1 MTSQPNV
8 QSTVVANHPYLEL
21 NNQGQILRCSLLE
34 NLHKL
39 GRDPEWSDFNI
50 PESGWNVISK
60 RHAKLCQEGESYRIY
75 DGDGKHPS
83 TNGLFVN
90 RTRINATEGYLLR
103 NGVQLSIGQNPRN
116 RILIT
121 YYNPQQ
127 GIPTGRPQQL
137 QLPLQSVPEFPVEM
151 GRAPNLQRY
160 ASMRLDAP
168 TVSRLHATIKK
179 NGKGQYCIENH
190 GTNGTYVNDQAIH
203 KPTLLR
209 NGDLIRI
216 VPFTLMYRHDVL
228 ELLDTGTCYRLDAH
242 NLVRRVKDKAG
253 KEKIILAGVSVP
265 IEPGQLVALVG
276 GSGTGKSTLMK
287 TLLGIAPTTEGQ
299 VFVNGEDLRSN
310 FDMYRANLGYVPQ
323 DDIVHGNLTVGEV
336 LTYACRLR
344 LPADTDVPRVVQ
356 ETLAQVKLD
365 FVRNSLVK
373 NLSGGQRKRVSIAVE
388 LLANP
393 KLFFLDE
400 PTSGLDP
407 GLDKEMMQLLR
418 ELANQGRTI
427 ILVTHATSNI
437 EECDRVAFMG
447 RGGKMCYFGPPLE
460 ALDFFAMPSSDL
472 KYFADIYLKLDQG
485 KTPEAV
491 EENIQK
497 WHSKFVHSQYYQ
509 QYVSAPLSLGQ
520 STTSNPKPIYRKRR
534 NPLQQLLLLSQ
545 RYVQLVK
552 RDLRSLALALLTA
565 PIGISLITLALS
577 DKNPLV
583 SSDTA
588 DASQAILALQVLFIF
603 SCAALWVGLSGS
615 VQEIVTEASIYA
627 RERLVNLGLF
637 SYLFSKVL
645 IRSGLA
651 VVQTLLVV
659 ATVLVL
665 FKSPQPELINWYLGL
680 GITTFLTILSST
692 CLGFL
697 VSAVVGN
704 ETEANNTLPL
714 ILIPQIIFSGI
725 PFKLEIGIPSKLAWL
740 MISRWSMGAYGS
752 IVDVNS
758 MVEGASYP
766 PGIKPP
772 FEVTDVYQA
781 DWQNL
786 SLCWL
791 ILGLHM
797 VVYLGITLW
806 LQKRKDIF

>member
-1 MTSQPNV
+1 MTSQLNV

-21 NNQGQILRCSLLE
+21 NNQGEILRCSLLE
-34 NLHKL
+34 NFHKL
-39 GRDPEWSDFNI
+39 GRDPQWSNFTI

-60 RHAKLCQEGESYRIY
+60 RHARLCQEGESYRIY
-75 DGDGKHPS
+75 DGDSKRPS

-103 NGVQLSIGQNPRN
+103 NGMQLSIGQNPRN
-116 RILIT
+116 RILVT

-127 GIPTGRPQQL
+127 GIPTGKPQQL
-137 QLPLQSVPEFPVEM
+137 QLPFHSVPEFPVEL
-151 GRAPNLQRY
+151 GRATDLQRY

-179 NGKGQYCIENH
+179 NGKGEYFIENN
-190 GTNGTYVNDQAIH
+190 GTNGTYVNEQAIH

-228 ELLDTGTCYRLDAH
+228 ELLDTGSCYRLDAH

-253 KEKIILAGVSVP
+253 KEKIILADVSVP

-310 FDMYRANLGYVPQ
+310 FDMYRAHLGYVPQ
-323 DDIVHGNLTVGEV
+323 DDIVHDNLTVEEV

-344 LPADTDVPRVVQ
+344 LPTDTDVPRVVK

-365 FVRNSLVK
+365 FVQHSLVR

-447 RGGKMCYFGPPLE
+447 RGGRMCYFGSPLE
-460 ALDFFAMPSSDL
+460 AMDFFAMPSPDL

-485 KTPEAV
+485 RTPEAV
-491 EENIQK
+491 EENIQN
-497 WHSKFVHSQYYQ
+497 WHSKFVQSQYYQ
-509 QYVSAPLSLGQ
+509 QYVEAPLSLGQ
-520 STTSNPKPIYRKRR
+520 PAASNPKSSYRKRR
-534 NPLQQLLLLSQ
+534 NPLLQLLLLSQ
-545 RYVQLVK
+545 RYLQLV
-552 RDLRSLALALLTA
+552 RRNIRSLALALLTA

-583 SSDTA
+583 NSDTA

-627 RERLVNLGLF
+627 RERLVNLSLLP
-637 SYLFSKVL
+637 YLFSKVL

-659 ATVLVL
+659 ATVLIL
-665 FKSPQPELINWYLGL
+665 FKSPQPELINWSLGL
-680 GITTFLTILSST
+680 GITTFLTILSAT

-697 VSAVVGN
+697 VSALVSN

-725 PFKLEIGIPSKLAWL
+725 PFKLETGIPSKLAWL

-758 MVEGASYP
+758 MVEDVSYP
-766 PGIKPP
+766 PGIEPP
-772 FEVTDVYQA
+772 FQVTDVYQA

-791 ILGLHM
+791 ILGLHI
-797 VVYLGITLW
+797 VVYLGITLF